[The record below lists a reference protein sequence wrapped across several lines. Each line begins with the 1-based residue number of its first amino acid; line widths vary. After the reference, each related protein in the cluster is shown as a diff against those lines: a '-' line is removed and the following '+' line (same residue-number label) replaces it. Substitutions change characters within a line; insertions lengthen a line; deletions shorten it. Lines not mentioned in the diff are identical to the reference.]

1 MADWLDEEK
10 HFATARRRDGMRN
23 THSILTMQTAQKR
36 VGVKRLVKPTGWL
49 EVYMGRGVSS
59 TLGRFAGLRRCG
71 LGAT

>member
-1 MADWLDEEK
+1 MPGRTGGGA
-10 HFATARRRDGMRN
+10 AARPRPARR
-23 THSILTMQTAQKR
+23 QKR